1 MLTCSPT
8 GIGKFIQLVTHFPFS
23 HVSIAL
29 SDHPDKFYSF
39 ARYYQC
45 APFYAGFT
53 VESAMRYKGH
63 DVPVRV
69 YRVPISDLQMTD
81 VRSILQSPD
90 FDREKYI
97 YNLFSALNVPLQRRI
112 LINKAYT
119 CAEFALQ
126 IMNLCGLQ
134 VEQNGFYSIK
144 ELGEVMSPYL
154 FYQGEMADFAQFN
167 GWGSDPFLTPPLA
180 AGPLLGGKWAT

>member
-97 YNLFSALNVPLQRRI
+97 YNLFSPVIRTSAKSARSVSAVREQKSRKKLDLLYRGLI
-112 LINKAYT
+112 LA
-119 CAEFALQ
+119 F
-126 IMNLCGLQ
+126 
-134 VEQNGFYSIK
+134 VF
-144 ELGEVMSPYL
+144 
-154 FYQGEMADFAQFN
+154 
-167 GWGSDPFLTPPLA
+167 
-180 AGPLLGGKWAT
+180 